1 MKKLHLTFKKF
12 DQWMDSIQ
20 NHSLFQAS
28 VIGIIILS
36 SLLIGLK
43 TYNLESQYLQLLE
56 TFDYLITVFFL
67 VEIIIR
73 FYNSHNI
80 KKFLSD
86 GWNIFDTIIVIISLI
101 PVQDSEYALL
111 ARLLRVFRILR
122 LVSALPELKMLIN
135 TLIKAMPSMGYVALL
150 MFIIFYIYGAIG
162 SIMFE
167 TINPNLWSD
176 ISISMLTLFRVITFE
191 DWTDVMYETMDV
203 YPLSWIYYVSFIF
216 INAFVVLNMMI
227 GIVIQ
232 KMEESNQEMSHE
244 EMVISRLDAIEKK
257 LDSNS

>member
-12 DQWMDSIQ
+12 NQWMDSIQ

-43 TYNLESQYLQLLE
+43 TYNLESQYLKLLE

-86 GWNIFDTIIVIISLI
+86 GWNIFDTIIVTISLI
-101 PVQDSEYALL
+101 PVDDSEYALL

-257 LDSNS
+257 LESKS

>member
-1 MKKLHLTFKKF
+1 MKLHLTFKKF

-43 TYNLESQYLQLLE
+43 TYNLESQYLKLLE

-101 PVQDSEYALL
+101 PVHDSEYALL